1 MARSCGRSLT
11 FTSLAE
17 DVDTQLDETFEGSW
31 DEDSHSLESDIVGG
45 VPKTPAL
52 AFEGYHG
59 PVRHEILLDPVYD
72 DTRDL
77 IEKLENGKSTDYNT

>member
-1 MARSCGRSLT
+1 MISL
-11 FTSLAE
+11 SE

-59 PVRHEILLDPVYD
+59 PVRHEILPDPVYD
-72 DTRDL
+72 DTRVL
-77 IEKLENGKSTDYNT
+77 EEKLENGKSTDYNT

>member
-1 MARSCGRSLT
+1 MAWSCERSLT
-11 FTSLAE
+11 LISLSE

-45 VPKTPAL
+45 IPKTPAL

-59 PVRHEILLDPVYD
+59 PIRHEMPADPVYD
-72 DTRDL
+72 DTRVL
-77 IEKLENGKSTDYNT
+77 EEKLENGKSTDYNT